1 MVMAELGILQDVT
14 AEENV
19 KVCPDCGGKMEHE
32 GGEVFCKKC
41 GFVLE

>member
-1 MVMAELGILQDVT
+1 MVNDSLQQVT

-19 KVCPDCGGKMEHE
+19 MECPECGGTMETE
-32 GGEVFCKKC
+32 GDERFCRKC

>member
-1 MVMAELGILQDVT
+1 MVDDSLQQVT

-19 KVCPDCGGKMEHE
+19 NVCPECGGEMSTDGDER
-32 GGEVFCKKC
+32 FCKKC